1 MKMNKI
7 YKSLGLLL
15 ALSLFSSCYKDHSVN
30 GDHPLAVVKVT
41 EPIASVQTAT
51 FGEVTVIKSPA
62 YTITTGASV
71 TPSYEWI
78 VDGVVV
84 STEKDLSYSPTSYG
98 KHDARLRMYTPDG
111 SYFYRFTIDVP
122 YRYVDGLYVL
132 ASNEGKTILSYLP
145 GGEKTDTFDLDAF
158 GRSNPT
164 IDMTGDPQSFLIY
177 RYVPGAGASRG
188 FLGISLGTPTRYYRL
203 SADSLK
209 VLTPRISFTNPVEV
223 SHASGNQATVKEY
236 FISGHNLWEMEKT
249 GNIPAKKQD
258 SRLSRV
264 APGYSLASAIVNWRA
279 LTGTRVSEGM
289 AFFDNAGSNLLYMTL
304 GSSVT
309 VKKVRTF
316 TASAFPGGAPEET
329 NPFEGMTLIDMKS
342 GGEGNFTYNYTL
354 LLLKRNSDSKYF
366 VARLRAGDFAGTTT
380 LDGAAVSLVEFT
392 EGTPTHLMPNL
403 AGTAAL
409 VATADKVY
417 FYNMA
422 NTTAT
427 DHPAWI
433 SLPSGQTIA
442 SMALTTD
449 NRLFIGANG
458 SGSGLIGSIYSY
470 DVTGITPQLIKAE
483 TGVTGK
489 IKQIIYRQFSR

>member
-15 ALSLFSSCYKDHSVN
+15 ALSLFSSCYKDHSVS

-132 ASNEGKTILSYLP
+132 ASNEGKTILSYLS
-145 GGEKTDTFDLDAF
+145 GGEKTDAFDLDAF

-164 IDMTGDPQSFLIY
+164 IDMTGDPQSMFFY
-177 RYVPGAGASRG
+177 RYVPGAGASRSY
-188 FLGISLGTPTRYYRL
+188 LGIALGLPTRYYRV

-209 VLTPRISFTNPVEV
+209 VLSPRISFTNPVDF
-223 SHASGNQATVKEY
+223 SHASGNQSTVREY
-236 FISGHNLWEMEKT
+236 FISGANVWELEKT

-309 VKKVRTF
+309 VKKVRTL
-316 TASAFPGGAPEET
+316 TASSFPGGAPEET

-342 GGEGNFTYNYTL
+342 GGEGNFTYHYTL

-392 EGTPTHLMPNL
+392 EGTPTHLQPTL

-409 VATADKVY
+409 VATVDKVY

-427 DHPAWI
+427 DHRAWI

-449 NRLFIGANG
+449 NRLFIGTNG
-458 SGSGLIGSIYSY
+458 TGSGLVGSIYSY

>member
-30 GDHPLAVVKVT
+30 GDHPLAVVEVA

-132 ASNEGKTILSYLP
+132 ASNEGKTILSYLS
-145 GGEKTDTFDLDAF
+145 GGEKTDAFDLDAF

-164 IDMTGDPQSFLIY
+164 IDMTGDPQSMFFY
-177 RYVPGAGASRG
+177 RYVPGAGASRSY
-188 FLGISLGTPTRYYRL
+188 LGIALGLPTRYYRV

-209 VLTPRISFTNPVEV
+209 VLSPRISFTNPVDF
-223 SHASGNQATVKEY
+223 SHASGNQSTVREY
-236 FISGHNLWEMEKT
+236 FISGANVWELEKT
-249 GNIPAKKQD
+249 GNIPAKKHD
-258 SRLSRV
+258 RYLSPV

-354 LLLKRNSDSKYF
+354 LLLKRNSDNKYF

-427 DHPAWI
+427 DHRAWI

-458 SGSGLIGSIYSY
+458 TGSGLIGSIYSY

>member
-41 EPIASVQTAT
+41 EPIASVQTAA

-132 ASNEGKTILSYLP
+132 ASNEGKTILSYLS
-145 GGEKTDTFDLDAF
+145 GGEKTDAFDLDAF

-164 IDMTGDPQSFLIY
+164 IDMTGDPQSMFFY
-177 RYVPGAGASRG
+177 RYVPGAGASRSY
-188 FLGISLGTPTRYYRL
+188 LGIALGLPTRYYRV

-209 VLTPRISFTNPVEV
+209 VLSPRISFTSPVDF
-223 SHASGNQATVKEY
+223 SHASGNQATVREY
-236 FISGHNLWEMEKT
+236 FISGANVWELEKT

-309 VKKVRTF
+309 VKKVRTL
-316 TASAFPGGAPEET
+316 TASSFPGGAPEET

-342 GGEGNFTYNYTL
+342 GGEGSFTYNYTL

-392 EGTPTHLMPNL
+392 EGTPTYLQPTL

-427 DHPAWI
+427 DHRAWI

-458 SGSGLIGSIYSY
+458 TGSGLVGSIYSY

-489 IKQIIYRQFSR
+489 IKQINYRQFSR

>member
-30 GDHPLAVVKVT
+30 GDHPLAVVEVA

-145 GGEKTDTFDLDAF
+145 GGEKTDAFDLDAF

-164 IDMTGDPQSFLIY
+164 IDMTGDPQSMFFY
-177 RYVPGAGASRG
+177 RYVPGAGASRSY
-188 FLGISLGTPTRYYRL
+188 LGIALGLPTRYYRV

-209 VLTPRISFTNPVEV
+209 VLSPRISFTSPVDF
-223 SHASGNQATVKEY
+223 SHASGNQATVREY
-236 FISGHNLWEMEKT
+236 FISGANVWELEKT

-309 VKKVRTF
+309 VKKVRTL
-316 TASAFPGGAPEET
+316 TASSFPGGAPEET

-392 EGTPTHLMPNL
+392 EGTPTHLQPTL

-427 DHPAWI
+427 DHRAWI

-442 SMALTTD
+442 SMSLTTD

-458 SGSGLIGSIYSY
+458 TGSGLVGSIYSY

>member
-132 ASNEGKTILSYLP
+132 ASNEGKTILSYLS
-145 GGEKTDTFDLDAF
+145 GGEKTDAFDLDAF

-164 IDMTGDPQSFLIY
+164 IDMTGDPQSMFFY
-177 RYVPGAGASRG
+177 RYVPGAGASRSY
-188 FLGISLGTPTRYYRL
+188 LGIALGLPTRYYRV

-209 VLTPRISFTNPVEV
+209 VLSPRISFTSPVDF
-223 SHASGNQATVKEY
+223 SHASGNQATVREY
-236 FISGHNLWEMEKT
+236 FISGANVWELEKT
-249 GNIPAKKQD
+249 GNIPAKKHD
-258 SRLSRV
+258 RYLSPV

-279 LTGTRVSEGM
+279 LTGTRISEGM
-289 AFFDNAGSNLLYMTL
+289 AFFDNAGSNLLYMIL
-304 GSSVT
+304 GSRVT
-309 VKKVRTF
+309 VKKVRTL
-316 TASAFPGGAPEET
+316 TASSFPGGAPEET

-354 LLLKRNSDSKYF
+354 LLLKRNSDNKYF

-427 DHPAWI
+427 DHRAWI

-458 SGSGLIGSIYSY
+458 TGSGLIGSIYSY
-470 DVTGITPQLIKAE
+470 DITGITPQLIKAE

>member
-145 GGEKTDTFDLDAF
+145 GGEKTDAFDLDAF
-158 GRSNPT
+158 GRSNPA
-164 IDMTGDPQSFLIY
+164 IDMTGDPQSMFFY
-177 RYVPGAGASRG
+177 RYVPGAGASRSY
-188 FLGISLGTPTRYYRL
+188 LGIALGLPTRYYRV

-209 VLTPRISFTNPVEV
+209 VLSPRISFTNPVDF
-223 SHASGNQATVKEY
+223 SHASGNQATVREY
-236 FISGHNLWEMEKT
+236 FISGANVWELEKT
-249 GNIPAKKQD
+249 GNIPAKKHD
-258 SRLSRV
+258 RYLSPV

-279 LTGTRVSEGM
+279 LTGTRISEGM
-289 AFFDNAGSNLLYMTL
+289 AFFDNAGSNLLYMIL
-304 GSSVT
+304 GSRVT
-309 VKKVRTF
+309 VKKVRTL
-316 TASAFPGGAPEET
+316 TASSFPGGAPEET

-354 LLLKRNSDSKYF
+354 LLLKRNSDNKYF

-427 DHPAWI
+427 DHRAWI

-458 SGSGLIGSIYSY
+458 TGSGLVGSIYSY

>member
-145 GGEKTDTFDLDAF
+145 GGEKTDAFDLDAF

-164 IDMTGDPQSFLIY
+164 IDMTGDPQSMVIY
-177 RYVPGAGASRG
+177 RYVPGSGVSRG
-188 FLGISLGTPTRYYRL
+188 YLGIGLGLPTRYYRV

-209 VLTPRISFTNPVEV
+209 VLTPRISFTNPVDF

-236 FISGHNLWEMEKT
+236 FISGANVWEMDKT
-249 GNIPAKKQD
+249 ATVPAKKQND
-258 SRLSRV
+258 RLTRV
-264 APGYSLASAIVNWRA
+264 ASGYSLAPAIVNWRA
-279 LTGTRVSEGM
+279 MTGTRISEGV
-289 AFFDNAGSNLLYMTL
+289 AFFDNAGSNLLYVSF
-304 GSSVT
+304 GWKGI

-316 TASAFPGGAPEET
+316 TASATSGDTSEE
-329 NPFEGMTLIDMKS
+329 NPFKDMTLIDMKS
-342 GGEGNFTYNYTL
+342 AGEGNYTYNYTL
-354 LLLKRNSDSKYF
+354 LLLKRNTDNKYF
-366 VARLRAGDFAGTTT
+366 VARLTAGDFAQSQNV
-380 LDGAAVSLVEFT
+380 DGATVSMVEFT

-403 AGTAAL
+403 GGTAAL

-422 NTTAT
+422 NATAT
-427 DHPAWI
+427 THPAWI
-433 SLPSGQTIA
+433 SLPAGQTIA
-442 SMALTTD
+442 SMALTSD

-458 SGSGLIGSIYSY
+458 TGTGLVGSIYSY
-470 DVTGITPQLIKAE
+470 NVAGITPVLLKSEEGI
-483 TGVTGK
+483 TGK
-489 IKQIIYRQFSR
+489 IKQIVYRQFNN

>member
-30 GDHPLAVVKVT
+30 GDHPLAVVEVA

-145 GGEKTDTFDLDAF
+145 GGEKTDAFDLDAF

-164 IDMTGDPQSFLIY
+164 IDMTGDPQSMVIY
-177 RYVPGAGASRG
+177 RYVPGSGVSRG
-188 FLGISLGTPTRYYRL
+188 YLGISLGLPTRYYRV

-209 VLTPRISFTNPVEV
+209 VLTPRISFTNPVDF

-236 FISGHNLWEMEKT
+236 FISGANVWEMEKT
-249 GNIPAKKQD
+249 AIVPAKRQD
-258 SRLSRV
+258 TRLSRV
-264 APGYSLASAIVNWRA
+264 ASGYSLASAIVNWRA

-289 AFFDNAGSNLLYMTL
+289 ALFDNAGSNLLYMTL
-304 GSSVT
+304 G
-309 VKKVRTF
+309 
-316 TASAFPGGAPEET
+316 
-329 NPFEGMTLIDMKS
+329 
-342 GGEGNFTYNYTL
+342 
-354 LLLKRNSDSKYF
+354 
-366 VARLRAGDFAGTTT
+366 
-380 LDGAAVSLVEFT
+380 
-392 EGTPTHLMPNL
+392 
-403 AGTAAL
+403 
-409 VATADKVY
+409 
-417 FYNMA
+417 
-422 NTTAT
+422 
-427 DHPAWI
+427 
-433 SLPSGQTIA
+433 
-442 SMALTTD
+442 
-449 NRLFIGANG
+449 
-458 SGSGLIGSIYSY
+458 
-470 DVTGITPQLIKAE
+470 
-483 TGVTGK
+483 
-489 IKQIIYRQFSR
+489 

>member
-30 GDHPLAVVKVT
+30 GDHPLAVVEVA

-132 ASNEGKTILSYLP
+132 ASNEGKTILSYLS
-145 GGEKTDTFDLDAF
+145 GGEKTDAFDLDAF

-164 IDMTGDPQSFLIY
+164 IDMTGDPQSMFFY
-177 RYVPGAGASRG
+177 RYVPGAGASRSY
-188 FLGISLGTPTRYYRL
+188 LGIALGLPTRYYRV

-209 VLTPRISFTNPVEV
+209 VLSPRITFTSPVDF
-223 SHASGNQATVKEY
+223 SHASGNQATVREY
-236 FISGHNLWEMEKT
+236 FISGANVWELEKT

-309 VKKVRTF
+309 VKKVRTL
-316 TASAFPGGAPEET
+316 TASSFPGGAPEET

-392 EGTPTHLMPNL
+392 EGTPTHLQPTL

-458 SGSGLIGSIYSY
+458 TGSGLVGSIYSY

>member
-15 ALSLFSSCYKDHSVN
+15 ALSLFSSCYKDYSVN
-30 GDHPLAVVKVT
+30 GDHPLAVVEVA

-145 GGEKTDTFDLDAF
+145 GGEKTDAFDLDAF

-164 IDMTGDPQSFLIY
+164 IDMTGDPQSMFFY
-177 RYVPGAGASRG
+177 RYVPGAGASRSY
-188 FLGISLGTPTRYYRL
+188 LGIALGLPTRYYRV

-209 VLTPRISFTNPVEV
+209 VLSPRISFTSPVDF
-223 SHASGNQATVKEY
+223 SHASGNQATVREY
-236 FISGHNLWEMEKT
+236 FISGANVWELEKT

-309 VKKVRTF
+309 VKKVRTL
-316 TASAFPGGAPEET
+316 TASSFPGGAPEET

-392 EGTPTHLMPNL
+392 EGTPTHLQPTL

-427 DHPAWI
+427 DHRAWI

-458 SGSGLIGSIYSY
+458 TGSGLVGSIYSY

>member
-132 ASNEGKTILSYLP
+132 ASNEGKTILSYLS
-145 GGEKTDTFDLDAF
+145 GGEKTDAFDLDAF

-164 IDMTGDPQSFLIY
+164 IDMTGDPQSMFFY
-177 RYVPGAGASRG
+177 RYVPGAGASRSY
-188 FLGISLGTPTRYYRL
+188 LGIALGLPTRYYRV

-209 VLTPRISFTNPVEV
+209 VLSPRISFTNPVDF
-223 SHASGNQATVKEY
+223 SHASGNQSTVREY
-236 FISGHNLWEMEKT
+236 FISGANVWELEKT
-249 GNIPAKKQD
+249 GNIPAKKHD
-258 SRLSRV
+258 RYLSPV

-279 LTGTRVSEGM
+279 LTGTRISEGM
-289 AFFDNAGSNLLYMTL
+289 AFFDNAGSNLLYMIL
-304 GSSVT
+304 GSRVT
-309 VKKVRTF
+309 VKKVRTL
-316 TASAFPGGAPEET
+316 TASSFPGGAPEET

-342 GGEGNFTYNYTL
+342 GGEGNFTYHYTL

-380 LDGAAVSLVEFT
+380 LDEAAVSLVEFT
-392 EGTPTHLMPNL
+392 EGTPTHLQPTL

-427 DHPAWI
+427 DHRAWI

-442 SMALTTD
+442 SMVLTTD

-458 SGSGLIGSIYSY
+458 TGPGLVGSIYSY

>member
-30 GDHPLAVVKVT
+30 GDHPLAVVKVA
-41 EPIASVQTAT
+41 EPIASVQTAA

-122 YRYVDGLYVL
+122 FRYVDGLYVL

-145 GGEKTDTFDLDAF
+145 GGEKTDAFDLDAF

-164 IDMTGDPQSFLIY
+164 IDMTGDPQSMVFY
-177 RYVPGAGASRG
+177 RYVPSAGASRSY
-188 FLGISLGTPTRYYRL
+188 LGIALGLPTRYYRV

-209 VLTPRISFTNPVEV
+209 VLSPRISFTNPVDF
-223 SHASGNQATVKEY
+223 SHASGNQSTVREY
-236 FISGHNLWEMEKT
+236 FISGANLWEMERAAI
-249 GNIPAKKQD
+249 IPAKKQD
-258 SRLSRV
+258 RYLSR
-264 APGYSLASAIVNWRA
+264 AASGYSLASAIVNWRA
-279 LTGTRVSEGM
+279 LTGTRIREGM
-289 AFFDNAGSNLLYMTL
+289 AFFDNAGGNLLYMTQ

-309 VKKVRTF
+309 VTKVRTLAAG
-316 TASAFPGGAPEET
+316 ASVET

-342 GGEGNFTYNYTL
+342 AGEGNYTYNYTL

-366 VARLRAGDFAGTTT
+366 VARLTAGDFAQSQSV
-380 LDGAAVSLVEFT
+380 DGATVSMVEFT

-427 DHPAWI
+427 THPAWI
-433 SLPSGQTIA
+433 SLPAGQTIA
-442 SMALTTD
+442 SMALTSD

-458 SGSGLIGSIYSY
+458 TGTGLVGSIYSY
-470 DVTGITPQLIKAE
+470 NVEGVTPVLLKAE
-483 TGVTGK
+483 EGITGK
-489 IKQIIYRQFSR
+489 IKQIVYRQFNN

>member
-30 GDHPLAVVKVT
+30 GDHPLAVVEVA

-132 ASNEGKTILSYLP
+132 ASNDGKTILSYLP
-145 GGEKTDTFDLDAF
+145 GGEKTDAFDLDAF

-164 IDMTGDPQSFLIY
+164 IDMTGDPQSMVIY
-177 RYVPGAGASRG
+177 RYVPGAGVSRG
-188 FLGISLGTPTRYYRL
+188 YLGISLGLPTRYYRV

-209 VLTPRISFTNPVEV
+209 VLTPRISFTNPVDF

-236 FISGHNLWEMEKT
+236 FISGANVWEMEKT
-249 GNIPAKKQD
+249 AIVPAKKHD
-258 SRLSRV
+258 RYLSPV

-279 LTGTRVSEGM
+279 LTGTRISEGM
-289 AFFDNAGSNLLYMTL
+289 AFFDNAGSNLLYMIL
-304 GSSVT
+304 GSRVT

-316 TASAFPGGAPEET
+316 AAGDSGEK

-342 GGEGNFTYNYTL
+342 AGEGNYTYNYTL

-366 VARLRAGDFAGTTT
+366 VARLTAGDFTQSQSV
-380 LDGAAVSLVEFT
+380 DGATVSMVEFT
-392 EGTPTHLMPNL
+392 EGTPTHLQPNL
-403 AGTAAL
+403 GGTAAL

-422 NTTAT
+422 NATAT
-427 DHPAWI
+427 THPAWI
-433 SLPSGQTIA
+433 SLPAGQTIA
-442 SMALTTD
+442 SMALTSD

-458 SGSGLIGSIYSY
+458 TGTGLVGSIYSY
-470 DVTGITPQLIKAE
+470 NVAGITPVLLKSEEGI
-483 TGVTGK
+483 TGK
-489 IKQIIYRQFSR
+489 IKQIVYRQFNN

>member
-30 GDHPLAVVKVT
+30 GDHPLAVVEVA

-132 ASNEGKTILSYLP
+132 ASNEGKTILSYLS
-145 GGEKTDTFDLDAF
+145 GGEKTDAFDLDAF

-164 IDMTGDPQSFLIY
+164 IDMTGDPQSMFFY
-177 RYVPGAGASRG
+177 RYVPGAGASRSY
-188 FLGISLGTPTRYYRL
+188 LGIALGLPTRYYRV

-209 VLTPRISFTNPVEV
+209 VLSPRISFTSPVDF
-223 SHASGNQATVKEY
+223 SHASGNQATVREY
-236 FISGHNLWEMEKT
+236 FISGANVWELEKT

-309 VKKVRTF
+309 VKKVRTL
-316 TASAFPGGAPEET
+316 TASSFPGGAPEET

-392 EGTPTHLMPNL
+392 EGTPTHLQPTL

-427 DHPAWI
+427 DHRAWI

-458 SGSGLIGSIYSY
+458 TGSGLVGSIYSY

>member
-132 ASNEGKTILSYLP
+132 ASNDGKTILSYLS
-145 GGEKTDTFDLDAF
+145 GGEKTDAFDLDAF

-164 IDMTGDPQSFLIY
+164 IDMTGDPQSMFFY
-177 RYVPGAGASRG
+177 RYVPGAGASRSY
-188 FLGISLGTPTRYYRL
+188 LGIALGLPTRYYRV

-209 VLTPRISFTNPVEV
+209 VLSPRISFTNPVDF
-223 SHASGNQATVKEY
+223 SHASGNQSTVREY
-236 FISGHNLWEMEKT
+236 FISGANVWELEKT
-249 GNIPAKKQD
+249 GNIPAKKHD
-258 SRLSRV
+258 RYLSPV

-279 LTGTRVSEGM
+279 LTGTRISEGM
-289 AFFDNAGSNLLYMTL
+289 AFFDNAGSNLLYMIL
-304 GSSVT
+304 GSRVT
-309 VKKVRTF
+309 VKKVRTL
-316 TASAFPGGAPEET
+316 TASSFPGGAPEET

-354 LLLKRNSDSKYF
+354 LLLKRNSDNKYF

-427 DHPAWI
+427 DHRAWI

-458 SGSGLIGSIYSY
+458 TGSGLVGSIYSY

>member
-145 GGEKTDTFDLDAF
+145 GGEKTDAFDLDAF

-164 IDMTGDPQSFLIY
+164 IDMTGDPQSMFFY
-177 RYVPGAGASRG
+177 RYVPGAGASRSY
-188 FLGISLGTPTRYYRL
+188 LGIALGLPTRYYRV

-209 VLTPRISFTNPVEV
+209 VLSPRISFTNPVDF
-223 SHASGNQATVKEY
+223 SHASGNQSTVREY
-236 FISGHNLWEMEKT
+236 FISGANVWELEKT
-249 GNIPAKKQD
+249 GNIPAKKHD
-258 SRLSRV
+258 RYLSPV

-279 LTGTRVSEGM
+279 LTGTRISEGM
-289 AFFDNAGSNLLYMTL
+289 AFFDNAGSNLLYMIL
-304 GSSVT
+304 GSRVT
-309 VKKVRTF
+309 VKKVRTL
-316 TASAFPGGAPEET
+316 TASSFPGGAPEET

-342 GGEGNFTYNYTL
+342 GGEGNFTYHYTL

-427 DHPAWI
+427 DHRAWI

-458 SGSGLIGSIYSY
+458 TGSRLVGSIYSY

>member
-15 ALSLFSSCYKDHSVN
+15 ALSLFSSCYKDHSVK
-30 GDHPLAVVKVT
+30 GDHPLAVVEVA
-41 EPIASVQTAT
+41 EPIAPVQTAT

-145 GGEKTDTFDLDAF
+145 GGEKTDAFDLDAF
-158 GRSNPT
+158 GRSNPA
-164 IDMTGDPQSFLIY
+164 IDMTGDPQSMVIY

-188 FLGISLGTPTRYYRL
+188 YLGIALGLPTRYYRV

-209 VLTPRISFTNPVEV
+209 VLTPRISFTNPVDF
-223 SHASGNQATVKEY
+223 SHASGNQATVKEF
-236 FISGHNLWEMEKT
+236 FISGANLWEMERSAT
-249 GNIPAKKQD
+249 FPAKKQD
-258 SRLSRV
+258 DRLSRV
-264 APGYSLASAIVNWRA
+264 ASGYSLASAIVNWRA
-279 LTGTRVSEGM
+279 LTGTRISEGI
-289 AFFDNAGSNLLYMTL
+289 ALFDNAGSNLLYVSF
-304 GSSVT
+304 GWKGI

-316 TASAFPGGAPEET
+316 TTSATSGDTSEE
-329 NPFEGMTLIDMKS
+329 NPFKDMTLIDMKS
-342 GGEGNFTYNYTL
+342 AGEGNYTYNYTL
-354 LLLKRNSDSKYF
+354 LLLKRNTDNKYF
-366 VARLRAGDFAGTTT
+366 VARLTAGDFAQSQNV
-380 LDGAAVSLVEFT
+380 DGATVSIVEFT
-392 EGTPTHLMPNL
+392 EGTPTHLQPNL
-403 AGTAAL
+403 GGTAAL

-422 NTTAT
+422 NATAT
-427 DHPAWI
+427 THPAWT
-433 SLPSGQTIA
+433 SLPAGQTIA
-442 SMALTTD
+442 SMALTSD

-458 SGSGLIGSIYSY
+458 TGTGLVGSIYSY
-470 DVTGITPQLIKAE
+470 NVAGITPVLLKSEEGI
-483 TGVTGK
+483 TGK
-489 IKQIIYRQFSR
+489 IKQIVYRQFNN

>member
-145 GGEKTDTFDLDAF
+145 GGEKTDAFDLDAF

-164 IDMTGDPQSFLIY
+164 IDMTGIP
-177 RYVPGAGASRG
+177 SR
-188 FLGISLGTPTRYYRL
+188 
-203 SADSLK
+203 
-209 VLTPRISFTNPVEV
+209 
-223 SHASGNQATVKEY
+223 
-236 FISGHNLWEMEKT
+236 W
-249 GNIPAKKQD
+249 
-258 SRLSRV
+258 
-264 APGYSLASAIVNWRA
+264 
-279 LTGTRVSEGM
+279 
-289 AFFDNAGSNLLYMTL
+289 
-304 GSSVT
+304 SS
-309 VKKVRTF
+309 
-316 TASAFPGGAPEET
+316 TA
-329 NPFEGMTLIDMKS
+329 MCQ
-342 GGEGNFTYNYTL
+342 
-354 LLLKRNSDSKYF
+354 
-366 VARLRAGDFAGTTT
+366 VQ
-380 LDGAAVSLVEFT
+380 V
-392 EGTPTHLMPNL
+392 H
-403 AGTAAL
+403 L
-409 VATADKVY
+409 VAISVSPSVSPH
-417 FYNMA
+417 
-422 NTTAT
+422 AT
-427 DHPAWI
+427 I
-433 SLPSGQTIA
+433 VCQ
-442 SMALTTD
+442 LT
-449 NRLFIGANG
+449 R
-458 SGSGLIGSIYSY
+458 
-470 DVTGITPQLIKAE
+470 
-483 TGVTGK
+483 
-489 IKQIIYRQFSR
+489 

>member
-145 GGEKTDTFDLDAF
+145 GGEKTDAFDLDAF

-164 IDMTGDPQSFLIY
+164 IDMTGDPQSMVFY
-177 RYVPGAGASRG
+177 RYVPGAGASRSY
-188 FLGISLGTPTRYYRL
+188 LGIALGLPTRYYRV

-209 VLTPRISFTNPVEV
+209 VLTPRISFTNPVDF
-223 SHASGNQATVKEY
+223 SHASGNQATVREY
-236 FISGHNLWEMEKT
+236 FISGANVWEMEKSAT
-249 GNIPAKKQD
+249 FPAKKHD
-258 SRLSRV
+258 RYLSRV
-264 APGYSLASAIVNWRA
+264 ASGYSLASAIVNWRA
-279 LTGTRVSEGM
+279 LTGTRISEGM

-304 GSSVT
+304 GSSVS

-316 TASAFPGGAPEET
+316 TASAIPGGAPEET

-342 GGEGNFTYNYTL
+342 AGEGNYTYNYTL

-366 VARLRAGDFAGTTT
+366 VARLTAGDFAQSQNV
-380 LDGAAVSLVEFT
+380 DGATVSMVEFT
-392 EGTPTHLMPNL
+392 EGTPTHLQPNL
-403 AGTAAL
+403 GGTAAL

-427 DHPAWI
+427 THPAWI
-433 SLPSGQTIA
+433 SLPTGQTIA
-442 SMALTTD
+442 SMALTSD

-458 SGSGLIGSIYSY
+458 TGTGLVGSIYSY
-470 DVTGITPQLIKAE
+470 NVAGITPVLLKSEEGI
-483 TGVTGK
+483 TGK
-489 IKQIIYRQFSR
+489 IKQIVYRQFNN

>member
-30 GDHPLAVVKVT
+30 GDHPLAVVEVA

-122 YRYVDGLYVL
+122 FRYVDGLYVL

-145 GGEKTDTFDLDAF
+145 GGEKTDAFDLDAF
-158 GRSNPT
+158 GRSNPA
-164 IDMTGDPQSFLIY
+164 IDMTGDPQSMVIY

-188 FLGISLGTPTRYYRL
+188 YLGIALGLPTRYYRV

-209 VLTPRISFTNPVEV
+209 VLTPRISFTNPVDF

-236 FISGHNLWEMEKT
+236 FISGANVWEMDKT
-249 GNIPAKKQD
+249 ATVPAKKQND
-258 SRLSRV
+258 RLTRV
-264 APGYSLASAIVNWRA
+264 ASGYSLAPAIVNWRA
-279 LTGTRVSEGM
+279 MTGTRISEGV
-289 AFFDNAGSNLLYMTL
+289 AFFDNAGSNLLYVSF
-304 GSSVT
+304 GWKGI

-316 TASAFPGGAPEET
+316 TTSATSGDTSEE
-329 NPFEGMTLIDMKS
+329 NPFKDMTLIDMKS
-342 GGEGNFTYNYTL
+342 AGEGNYTYNYTL
-354 LLLKRNSDSKYF
+354 LLLKRNTDNKYF
-366 VARLRAGDFAGTTT
+366 VARLTAGDFAQSQNV
-380 LDGAAVSLVEFT
+380 DGATVSVVEFT

-403 AGTAAL
+403 GGTAAL

-422 NTTAT
+422 NATAT
-427 DHPAWI
+427 THPAWI
-433 SLPSGQTIA
+433 SLPAGQTIA
-442 SMALTTD
+442 SMALTSD

-458 SGSGLIGSIYSY
+458 TGTGLVGSIYSY
-470 DVTGITPQLIKAE
+470 NVAGITPVLLKSEEGI
-483 TGVTGK
+483 TGK
-489 IKQIIYRQFSR
+489 IKQIVYRQFNN

>member
-122 YRYVDGLYVL
+122 YRYVDGLYIL

>member
-15 ALSLFSSCYKDHSVN
+15 ALSLFSACYKDHSVN

-132 ASNEGKTILSYLP
+132 ASNEGKTILSYLA
-145 GGEKTDTFDLDAF
+145 GGEKTDAFDLDAF

-164 IDMTGDPQSFLIY
+164 IDMTGVPQSMVIY
-177 RYVPGAGASRG
+177 RYVPSAGASRG
-188 FLGISLGTPTRYYRL
+188 YLGISLGLPTRYYRV

-209 VLTPRISFTNPVEV
+209 VLSPRISFTNPVDF
-223 SHASGNQATVKEY
+223 SHASGNQSTVREY
-236 FISGHNLWEMEKT
+236 FISGANVWEMDKT

-258 SRLSRV
+258 SRLSRI

-309 VKKVRTF
+309 VKKVRTL
-316 TASAFPGGAPEET
+316 TASSFPGGAPEET

-342 GGEGNFTYNYTL
+342 GGEGNFTYHYTL

-427 DHPAWI
+427 DHRAWI

-458 SGSGLIGSIYSY
+458 TGSGLVGSIYSY

>member
-132 ASNEGKTILSYLP
+132 ASNEGKTILSYLS
-145 GGEKTDTFDLDAF
+145 GGEKTDAFDLDAF

-164 IDMTGDPQSFLIY
+164 IDMTGDPQSMVFY
-177 RYVPGAGASRG
+177 RYVPGAGASRSY
-188 FLGISLGTPTRYYRL
+188 LGIALGLPTRYYRV

-209 VLTPRISFTNPVEV
+209 VLSPRISFTSPVDF
-223 SHASGNQATVKEY
+223 SHASGNQATVREY
-236 FISGHNLWEMEKT
+236 FISGANVWEMERSA
-249 GNIPAKKQD
+249 NVPAKKHD
-258 SRLSRV
+258 KYLSPV

-342 GGEGNFTYNYTL
+342 AGEGNYTYNYTL

-366 VARLRAGDFAGTTT
+366 VARLTAGDFAQSQNV
-380 LDGAAVSLVEFT
+380 DGATVSMVEFT
-392 EGTPTHLMPNL
+392 EGTPTHLQPNL
-403 AGTAAL
+403 GGTAAL

-427 DHPAWI
+427 THPAWI
-433 SLPSGQTIA
+433 SLPAGQTIA
-442 SMALTTD
+442 SMALTSD

-458 SGSGLIGSIYSY
+458 TGTGLVGSIYSY

>member
-15 ALSLFSSCYKDHSVN
+15 VLSLFSSCYKDHSVN

-145 GGEKTDTFDLDAF
+145 GGEKTDAFDLDAF

-164 IDMTGDPQSFLIY
+164 IDMTGDPQSMFFY
-177 RYVPGAGASRG
+177 RYVPGAGASRSY
-188 FLGISLGTPTRYYRL
+188 LGIALGLPTRYYRV

-209 VLTPRISFTNPVEV
+209 VLSPRISFTNPVDF
-223 SHASGNQATVKEY
+223 SHASGNQSTVREY
-236 FISGHNLWEMEKT
+236 FISGANVWELEKT
-249 GNIPAKKQD
+249 GNIPAKKHD
-258 SRLSRV
+258 RYLSPV

-279 LTGTRVSEGM
+279 LTGTRISEGM
-289 AFFDNAGSNLLYMTL
+289 AFFDNAGSNLLYMSTL
-304 GSSVT
+304 
-309 VKKVRTF
+309 R
-316 TASAFPGGAPEET
+316 
-329 NPFEGMTLIDMKS
+329 
-342 GGEGNFTYNYTL
+342 
-354 LLLKRNSDSKYF
+354 
-366 VARLRAGDFAGTTT
+366 
-380 LDGAAVSLVEFT
+380 
-392 EGTPTHLMPNL
+392 
-403 AGTAAL
+403 
-409 VATADKVY
+409 
-417 FYNMA
+417 
-422 NTTAT
+422 
-427 DHPAWI
+427 
-433 SLPSGQTIA
+433 
-442 SMALTTD
+442 
-449 NRLFIGANG
+449 
-458 SGSGLIGSIYSY
+458 
-470 DVTGITPQLIKAE
+470 
-483 TGVTGK
+483 
-489 IKQIIYRQFSR
+489 

>member
-309 VKKVRTF
+309 VKKLRTF

-427 DHPAWI
+427 DHRAWI

-458 SGSGLIGSIYSY
+458 TGSGFVGSIYSY

>member
-41 EPIASVQTAT
+41 EPIASVQTAA

-62 YTITTGASV
+62 YTITTGSSV

-122 YRYVDGLYVL
+122 FRYVDGLYVL

-145 GGEKTDTFDLDAF
+145 GGEKTDAFDLDAF
-158 GRSNPT
+158 GRSNPA
-164 IDMTGDPQSFLIY
+164 IDMTGDPQSMVIY

-188 FLGISLGTPTRYYRL
+188 YLGIALGLPTRYYRV

-209 VLTPRISFTNPVEV
+209 VLTPRISFTNPVDF

-236 FISGHNLWEMEKT
+236 FISGANVWEMDKT
-249 GNIPAKKQD
+249 ATVPAKKQND
-258 SRLSRV
+258 RLTRV
-264 APGYSLASAIVNWRA
+264 ASGYSLAPAIVNWRA
-279 LTGTRVSEGM
+279 MTGTRISEGV
-289 AFFDNAGSNLLYMTL
+289 AFFDNAGSNLLYVSF
-304 GSSVT
+304 GWKGI

-316 TASAFPGGAPEET
+316 TASATSGDTSEE
-329 NPFEGMTLIDMKS
+329 NPFKDMTLIDMKS
-342 GGEGNFTYNYTL
+342 AGEGNYTYNYTL
-354 LLLKRNSDSKYF
+354 LLLKRNTDNKYF
-366 VARLRAGDFAGTTT
+366 VARLTAGDFAQSQNV
-380 LDGAAVSLVEFT
+380 DGATVSIVEFT

-403 AGTAAL
+403 GGTAAL

-422 NTTAT
+422 NATAT
-427 DHPAWI
+427 THPAWI
-433 SLPSGQTIA
+433 SLPAGQTIA
-442 SMALTTD
+442 SMALTSD

-458 SGSGLIGSIYSY
+458 TGTGLVGSIYSY
-470 DVTGITPQLIKAE
+470 NVAGITPVLLKSEEGI
-483 TGVTGK
+483 TGK
-489 IKQIIYRQFSR
+489 IKQIVYRQFNN

>member
-132 ASNEGKTILSYLP
+132 ASNDGKTILSYLP
-145 GGEKTDTFDLDAF
+145 GGEKTDAFDLDAF

-164 IDMTGDPQSFLIY
+164 IDMTGDPQSMFFY
-177 RYVPGAGASRG
+177 RYVPGAGASRSY
-188 FLGISLGTPTRYYRL
+188 LGIALGLPTRYYRV

-209 VLTPRISFTNPVEV
+209 VLSPRISFTNPVDF
-223 SHASGNQATVKEY
+223 SHASGNQSTVREY
-236 FISGHNLWEMEKT
+236 FISGANVWELEKT
-249 GNIPAKKQD
+249 GNIPAKKHD
-258 SRLSRV
+258 RYLSPV

-279 LTGTRVSEGM
+279 LTGTRISEGM
-289 AFFDNAGSNLLYMTL
+289 AFFDNAGSNLLYMIL
-304 GSSVT
+304 GSRVT
-309 VKKVRTF
+309 VKKVRTL
-316 TASAFPGGAPEET
+316 TASSFPGGAPEET

-354 LLLKRNSDSKYF
+354 LLLKRNSDNKYF

-458 SGSGLIGSIYSY
+458 TGSGLVGSIYSY

>member
-15 ALSLFSSCYKDHSVN
+15 ALSLFSSCYKDYSVN
-30 GDHPLAVVKVT
+30 GDHPLAVVEVA

-122 YRYVDGLYVL
+122 FRYVDGLYVL

-145 GGEKTDTFDLDAF
+145 GGEKTDDFDLDAF

-164 IDMTGDPQSFLIY
+164 IDMTGDPQSMVIY

-188 FLGISLGTPTRYYRL
+188 YLGIALGLPTRYYRV

-209 VLTPRISFTNPVEV
+209 VLTPRISFTNPVDF

-236 FISGHNLWEMEKT
+236 FISGANVWEMDKT
-249 GNIPAKKQD
+249 ATVPAKKQND
-258 SRLSRV
+258 RLSPV
-264 APGYSLASAIVNWRA
+264 APGYSLAPAIVNWRA
-279 LTGTRVSEGM
+279 MTGTRISEGV
-289 AFFDNAGSNLLYMTL
+289 AFFDNAGSNLLYVSF
-304 GSSVT
+304 GWRGI

-316 TASAFPGGAPEET
+316 ATGDSGEK
-329 NPFEGMTLIDMKS
+329 NPFKDMTLIDMKS
-342 GGEGNFTYNYTL
+342 AGEGNYTYNYTL

-366 VARLRAGDFAGTTT
+366 VARLTAGDFTQSQNV
-380 LDGAAVSLVEFT
+380 DGATVSMVEFT

-403 AGTAAL
+403 GGTAAL

-422 NTTAT
+422 NATAT
-427 DHPAWI
+427 THPAWI
-433 SLPSGQTIA
+433 SLPAGQTIA
-442 SMALTTD
+442 SMALTSD

-458 SGSGLIGSIYSY
+458 TGTGLVGSIYSY
-470 DVTGITPQLIKAE
+470 NVAGITPVLLKSEEGI
-483 TGVTGK
+483 TGK
-489 IKQIIYRQFSR
+489 IKQIVYRQFNN

>member
-132 ASNEGKTILSYLP
+132 ASNEGKTILSYLS
-145 GGEKTDTFDLDAF
+145 GGEKTDAFDLDAF

-164 IDMTGDPQSFLIY
+164 IDMTGDPQSMFFY
-177 RYVPGAGASRG
+177 RYVPGAGASRSY
-188 FLGISLGTPTRYYRL
+188 LGIALGLPTRYYRV

-209 VLTPRISFTNPVEV
+209 VLSPRISFTNPVDF
-223 SHASGNQATVKEY
+223 SHASGNQSTVREY
-236 FISGHNLWEMEKT
+236 FISGANVWELEKT
-249 GNIPAKKQD
+249 GNIPAKKHD
-258 SRLSRV
+258 RYLSPV

-279 LTGTRVSEGM
+279 LTGTRISEGM
-289 AFFDNAGSNLLYMTL
+289 AFFDNAGSNLLYMIL
-304 GSSVT
+304 GSRVT
-309 VKKVRTF
+309 VKKVRTL
-316 TASAFPGGAPEET
+316 TASSFPGGAPEET

-342 GGEGNFTYNYTL
+342 GGEGNFTYHYTL

-366 VARLRAGDFAGTTT
+366 VARLRAGDFTQSQNV
-380 LDGAAVSLVEFT
+380 DGAAVSLVEFT

-458 SGSGLIGSIYSY
+458 TGSGLIGSIYSY
-470 DVTGITPQLIKAE
+470 DITGITPQLIKAE

>member
-145 GGEKTDTFDLDAF
+145 GGEKTDAFDLDAF

-164 IDMTGDPQSFLIY
+164 IDMTGDPQSMFFY
-177 RYVPGAGASRG
+177 RYVPGAGASRSY
-188 FLGISLGTPTRYYRL
+188 LGIALGLPTRYYRV

-209 VLTPRISFTNPVEV
+209 VLSPRISFTSPVDF
-223 SHASGNQATVKEY
+223 SHASGNQATVREY
-236 FISGHNLWEMEKT
+236 FISGANVWELEKT

-354 LLLKRNSDSKYF
+354 LLLKHNSNGKYF

-433 SLPSGQTIA
+433 SLPSGLTIA

-458 SGSGLIGSIYSY
+458 TGSGLVGSIYSY

>member
-132 ASNEGKTILSYLP
+132 ASNEGKTILSYLS
-145 GGEKTDTFDLDAF
+145 GGEKTDAFDLDAF

-164 IDMTGDPQSFLIY
+164 IDMTGDPQSMFFY
-177 RYVPGAGASRG
+177 RYVPGAGASRSY
-188 FLGISLGTPTRYYRL
+188 LGIALGLPTRYYRV

-209 VLTPRISFTNPVEV
+209 VLSPRISFTSPVDF
-223 SHASGNQATVKEY
+223 SHASGNQATVREY
-236 FISGHNLWEMEKT
+236 FISGANVWELEKT

-289 AFFDNAGSNLLYMTL
+289 AFFDNAGSNLLYMSL
-304 GSSVT
+304 GSRVT
-309 VKKVRTF
+309 VKKVRTL
-316 TASAFPGGAPEET
+316 TASPFPGGAPEET
-329 NPFEGMTLIDMKS
+329 NPFEDMTLIDMKS

-392 EGTPTHLMPNL
+392 EGTPTHLQPTL

-458 SGSGLIGSIYSY
+458 SGSGLVGSIYSY

>member
-30 GDHPLAVVKVT
+30 GDHPLAVVEVA

-122 YRYVDGLYVL
+122 FRYVDGLYVL

-145 GGEKTDTFDLDAF
+145 GGEKTDAFDLDAF
-158 GRSNPT
+158 GRSNPA
-164 IDMTGDPQSFLIY
+164 IDMTGDPQSMVIY

-188 FLGISLGTPTRYYRL
+188 YLGIALGLPTRYYRV

-209 VLTPRISFTNPVEV
+209 VLTPRISFTNPVDF

-236 FISGHNLWEMEKT
+236 FISGANVWEMDKT
-249 GNIPAKKQD
+249 ATVPAKKQND
-258 SRLSRV
+258 RLTRV
-264 APGYSLASAIVNWRA
+264 ASGYSLAPAIVNWRA
-279 LTGTRVSEGM
+279 LTGTRISEGV
-289 AFFDNAGSNLLYMTL
+289 AFFDNAGSNLLYVSF
-304 GSSVT
+304 GWKGI

-316 TASAFPGGAPEET
+316 TASATSGDTSEE
-329 NPFEGMTLIDMKS
+329 NPFKDMTLIDMKS
-342 GGEGNFTYNYTL
+342 AGEGNYTYNYTL

-366 VARLRAGDFAGTTT
+366 VARLTAGDFAQSQNV
-380 LDGAAVSLVEFT
+380 DGATVSIVEFT

-403 AGTAAL
+403 GGTAAL

-422 NTTAT
+422 NATAT
-427 DHPAWI
+427 THPAWI
-433 SLPSGQTIA
+433 SLPAGQTIA
-442 SMALTTD
+442 SMALTSD

-458 SGSGLIGSIYSY
+458 TGTGLVGSIYSY
-470 DVTGITPQLIKAE
+470 NVAGITPVLLKSEEGI
-483 TGVTGK
+483 TGK
-489 IKQIIYRQFSR
+489 IKQIVYRQFNN